1 MALSLSEANEFI
13 DAGKRI
19 SDSVALHL
27 LVTSDLL
34 ENVGRWCA
42 FKLQDGTSDNT
53 PYDTKDDAIRHQK
66 GDPKQYCYLKI
77 TPDGITPKDAMH
89 FLKINRHPMID
100 TTAPEHIVNPH
111 IFPRFSN
118 LSNGQKRSLIAQEI
132 EARKNGSYRP
142 TP

>member
-1 MALSLSEANEFI
+1 MVLSLSEAQEFI

-19 SDSVALHL
+19 SDTVSLHL

-34 ENVGRWCA
+34 NNVGRWCA
-42 FKLQDGTSDNT
+42 FRLQDGTSDNAV
-53 PYDTKDDAIRHQK
+53 YDTKEDAIRHQK

-77 TPDGITPKDAMH
+77 TPDGITLKDAMSY
-89 FLKINRHPMID
+89 LKINRHPMID
-100 TTAPEHIVNPH
+100 TTAPEHIINPN

-118 LSNGQKRSLIAQEI
+118 LSNTQKQSLIMQER
-132 EARKNGSYRP
+132 EAIKNGSYRP